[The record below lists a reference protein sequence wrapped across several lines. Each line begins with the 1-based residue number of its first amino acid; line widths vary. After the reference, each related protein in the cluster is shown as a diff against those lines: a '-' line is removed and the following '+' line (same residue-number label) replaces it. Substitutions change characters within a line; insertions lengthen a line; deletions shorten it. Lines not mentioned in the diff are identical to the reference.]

1 MKPMDLALIAGATLL
16 FFTLNAQVNESQ
28 EWTLR
33 PPQNTNSDSSMVN
46 LRLEVNQK
54 SGLRGWNRSSMST
67 DIPWA
72 SIKGLTRDQLNRGN
86 TNVKFEIVR
95 DAGRFLCEGITGV
108 GRGTGGFRFEPN
120 PNYAEQL
127 RQMGYTSPDSEQ
139 VFSMA
144 MHDISLEFARFI
156 RDSGLRAST
165 RELIDLRIHGVT
177 REYIAEM
184 RGFGFTELVARDFVE
199 MKIHG
204 VKPEFVRGLKAAGYN
219 LTSREIVEMKIHGV
233 TNEFMTELKQ
243 AGFNLTQREIVEMK
257 IHGIDSQYIRELK
270 SYGLNPP
277 ARDLVQMKIHGVR
290 PEYLKALKDAGY
302 GTLSSQEVT
311 NLKIHGVS
319 PEFIRDTKSMGYN
332 FSLRELT
339 EMKIHGVNTPYL
351 QKLRASGFQNLT
363 AAKIVK
369 LKIHGID

>member
-1 MKPMDLALIAGATLL
+1 MKTREIILLAGAALL
-16 FFTLNAQVNESQ
+16 FVTLNAQSREGQ

-33 PPQNTNSDSSMVN
+33 RAADPKQVN
-46 LRLEVNQK
+46 LRLETNQRR
-54 SGLRGWNRSSMST
+54 GTGWNHTSHTT

-72 SIKGLTRDQLNRGN
+72 SIKGLQPGHLDTGS
-86 TNVKFEIVR
+86 TSAKFEIVR
-95 DAGRFLCEGITGV
+95 DAGRFLCEGITGL
-108 GRGTGGFRFEPN
+108 GRGTGSFRFVAD
-120 PNYAEQL
+120 PNYAEQF
-127 RQMGYTSPDSEQ
+127 RQMGYTSPDADQ

-144 MHDISLEFARFI
+144 LHEISLEFARYV

-165 RELIDLRIHGVT
+165 RELIELRIHGVT
-177 REYIAEM
+177 KDYIAEM
-184 RGFGFTELVARDFVE
+184 RSFGFTELVARDFVE

-243 AGFNLTQREIVEMK
+243 AGFHLSQRQIVEMK

-277 ARDLVQMKIHGVR
+277 ARDLVEMKIHGVR
-290 PEYLKALKDAGY
+290 PDYLKALKDSGF
-302 GTLSSQEVT
+302 TNLTSKDVT

-319 PEFIRDTKSMGYN
+319 PEFIKDTKTMGYN
-332 FSLRELT
+332 FTLRELT
-339 EMKIHGVNTPYL
+339 EMKIHGVSTPYL
-351 QKLRASGFQNLT
+351 QKLRASGFKDLT
-363 AAKIVK
+363 ADKIVK
-369 LKIHGID
+369 LRIHGID

>member
-1 MKPMDLALIAGATLL
+1 MKPFELSLVAGATLL

-33 PPQNTNSDSSMVN
+33 RTTDTKFVN
-46 LRLEVNQK
+46 LKLEVRQK
-54 SGLRGWNRSSMST
+54 RPVGSSHWSHST
-67 DIPWA
+67 EIPWA
-72 SIKGLTRDQLNRGN
+72 SIKGLQPNQLDTGS
-86 TNVKFEIVR
+86 TNARFEIVR
-95 DAGRFLCEGITGV
+95 DAGRFVCQGITGL
-108 GRGTGGFRFEPN
+108 GRGTGSFTFVPN
-120 PNYAEQL
+120 PQYVEQL
-127 RQMGYTSPDSEQ
+127 RQMGYISPDSDQ

-144 MHDISLEFARFI
+144 MHDISLDFARYI
-156 RDSGLRAST
+156 RDTGLKAST

-177 REYIAEM
+177 KEYIGEM
-184 RGFGFTELVARDFVE
+184 RSFGFTELVARDFVE

-204 VKPEFVRGLKAAGYN
+204 VKPEFVRGLKSAGYN

-243 AGFNLTQREIVEMK
+243 AGFNLSQREIVEMK

-277 ARDLVQMKIHGVR
+277 SRELVELKIHGVR
-290 PEYLKALKDAGY
+290 PEYLKSLKDAGY
-302 GTLSSQEVT
+302 GNLSSKEVA

-319 PEFIRDTKSMGYN
+319 PEFIRDTKAMGYS

-363 AAKIVK
+363 ADKIVK
-369 LKIHGID
+369 LRIHGID